1 MTRFAFPLVT
11 VAAFGLAACTT
22 YYDPPPAAPVTSASG
37 APVTTTGAAPVV
49 SASSTPAPVVASSPA
64 TAYRAGQG
72 IIESIS
78 LVTLPASAAAGGT
91 LPPVVSG
98 PYRVTIRMDD
108 GSIQTVIVDNRAFL
122 VGDRVQIM
130 SDGRLSR
137 P

>member
-1 MTRFAFPLVT
+1 MKLALAVSAFALT
-11 VAAFGLAACTT
+11 GLAACTT
-22 YYDPPPAAPVTSASG
+22 YYDDRPAPGAVTSASG
-37 APVTTTGAAPVV
+37 APVV
-49 SASSTPAPVVASSPA
+49 SAGSSVAPVVAAPA
-64 TAYRAGQG
+64 TVVTPVAAYRPGYG

-78 LVTLPASAAAGGT
+78 LVTLPASATAGGT

-108 GSIQTVIVDNRAFL
+108 GSIQTMIIDNRAFL

-130 SDGRLSR
+130 GDGRLIR

>member
-1 MTRFAFPLVT
+1 MTRFALPLCT
-11 VAAFGLAACTT
+11 FAAIGLAGCTT
-22 YYDPPPAAPVTSASG
+22 YYDPPPAAPVTTTSG
-37 APVTTTGAAPVV
+37 APVV
-49 SASSTPAPVVASSPA
+49 SAGSSPAPVVAASPA
-64 TAYRAGQG
+64 SAYRTGYG
-72 IIESIS
+72 IVESIS

-108 GSIQTVIVDNRAFL
+108 GSIQTMVVDNRAFL

-130 SDGRLSR
+130 SDGRLIR